1 MCLKHPTR
9 DICVL
14 LVPHARS
21 VARPQMWQCAVQPSS
36 CGDLITVWALRV
48 FGPQNIIHFLLNSLS
63 KCIIFSFIWHR
74 FKCKLHILFHC
85 IFFNH
90 IGSFDTFISSLSWRL
105 CPSLLN
111 ILLCFVFLVCT
122 LWKYCHSIVDSY
134 SSSFWGKARGYFR
147 PDENNLADCGF
158 CWLIWSW

>member
-111 ILLCFVFLVCT
+111 ILLSFVFWYARYESIATPLLTVILPLFGAKPEDT
-122 LWKYCHSIVDSY
+122 LDQMKTI
-134 SSSFWGKARGYFR
+134 
-147 PDENNLADCGF
+147 
-158 CWLIWSW
+158 